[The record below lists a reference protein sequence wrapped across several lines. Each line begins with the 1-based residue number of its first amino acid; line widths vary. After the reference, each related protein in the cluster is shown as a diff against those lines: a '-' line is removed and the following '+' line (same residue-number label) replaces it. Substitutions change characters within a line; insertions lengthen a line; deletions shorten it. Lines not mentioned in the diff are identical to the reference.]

1 MSFHWSCAK
10 YLHATDLTGAG
21 MGTYGGYFQ
30 SSEMGWVN
38 RQVFAPL
45 FKVGMG
51 LVTPCDAKQIKAPQ
65 ICTCC
70 HMAFMPFL
78 FMAWEVELTEE
89 CEDWW
94 NMLSQA
100 EQESV
105 GHGFDL
111 LAELG
116 PALSRPHADTLK
128 GSRYPNLKELR
139 VQHEGRPYRVL
150 YAFDPRRVAL
160 LLLGGD
166 KTGDG
171 RWYEKAIPQ
180 AETIYAKHLEEL
192 R

>member
-1 MSFHWSCAK
+1 MPC
-10 YLHATDLTGAG
+10 
-21 MGTYGGYFQ
+21 
-30 SSEMGWVN
+30 
-38 RQVFAPL
+38 
-45 FKVGMG
+45 
-51 LVTPCDAKQIKAPQ
+51 LV
-65 ICTCC
+65 
-70 HMAFMPFL
+70 
-78 FMAWEVELTEE
+78 MAWDVELTEE
-89 CEDWW
+89 CEAWW
-94 NMLSQA
+94 NTLTQT

-128 GSRYPNLKELR
+128 GSRFPNLKELR

-180 AETIYAKHLEEL
+180 AEKIYAKHLEEL
-192 R
+192 G

>member
-1 MSFHWSCAK
+1 
-10 YLHATDLTGAG
+10 
-21 MGTYGGYFQ
+21 
-30 SSEMGWVN
+30 
-38 RQVFAPL
+38 
-45 FKVGMG
+45 
-51 LVTPCDAKQIKAPQ
+51 
-65 ICTCC
+65 
-70 HMAFMPFL
+70 
-78 FMAWEVELTEE
+78 MAWDVELTQE
-89 CEDWW
+89 CEAWW
-94 NMLSQA
+94 NTLTQA

-116 PALSRPHADTLK
+116 PALSRPHADTLN
-128 GSRYPNLKELR
+128 GTRYPNLKELR

-180 AETIYAKHLEEL
+180 AEQIYAKHLEEL